1 MSMSLYQLP
10 DQHDVTP
17 GFWKKHGWWILPFLI
32 FDVIFLVWWLGRGD
46 RQVPGP
52 DAPAPVMAEPL
63 PEQAPPPPPGLI
75 IGFPT
80 PQENLLDTNAT
91 GVFMPTASGRPESA
105 MYGSTRTTQQG
116 NAILPSFHEGIDIG
130 PVSRDRQQIPLDRI
144 FAIADGRVAYMNRVV
159 GNSNYG
165 RYVVVVHNDP
175 MGEIYSLYSH
185 LHEVTPSLQR
195 GQPVKRG
202 DDLGRMGN
210 TPASIIPMVRAH
222 LHIEVGVIMNQRFND
237 WYNKQKLKPDHGIYH
252 GHNLTGINPLD
263 VFRMQ
268 ADRGVFNMAEYLRHL
283 DPAFSVVVRTNKKPD
298 YFTRYPVLWSGGSP
312 GGAMVMSV
320 AEGGAPLS
328 GRPATDAEKDVLG
341 RQPHAVLA
349 VNAHVLGRN
358 GLRLVQQR
366 QGQWILGKNG
376 TRWLEILMY

>member
-1 MSMSLYQLP
+1 MSLYQLP
-10 DQHDVTP
+10 DQHEVTP
-17 GFWKKHGWWILPFLI
+17 GFWKKHGWWILPVLI
-32 FDVIFLVWWLGRGD
+32 LDAIALVWWLGRRD
-46 RQVPGP
+46 EEES
-52 DAPAPVMAEPL
+52 APAPPAPEMAGAL
-63 PEQAPPPPPGLI
+63 PEQAPPPPPGLV

-80 PQENLLDTNAT
+80 GQTNLLDTNAA

-130 PVSRDRQQIPLDRI
+130 PVERDRKQVPLDRI
-144 FAIADGRVAYMNRVV
+144 FAIADGRVAYMNRVA

-165 RYVVVVHNDP
+165 RYVVVVHDDP

-195 GQPVKRG
+195 GQTVKRG

-210 TPASIIPMVRAH
+210 TPASIIPVARAH
-222 LHIEVGVIMNQRFND
+222 LHIEVGVIMNQRFHD
-237 WYNKQKLKPDHGIYH
+237 WYKKQKLKPDHGIYH

-263 VFRMQ
+263 VFKGQ
-268 ADRGVFNMAEYLRHL
+268 AERDIFTMADYLSHL
-283 DPAFSVVVRTNKKPD
+283 EPAFTLVVRASKMPD
-298 YFTRYPVLWSGGSP
+298 YFVRYPALWTGGAP
-312 GGAMVMSV
+312 DGAMVISV

-328 GRPATDAEKDVLG
+328 GRPATAAEKETLG
-341 RQPHAVLA
+341 RQSRAVLTA
-349 VNAHVLGRN
+349 NPHVLGRN

-366 QGQWILGKNG
+366 QGQWVVAKNG
-376 TRWLEILMY
+376 ERWLEILMH